1 LRAVLRNTY
10 NRGVQIETL
19 KIFCDLV
26 ETKSFSQAAEANF
39 VTQSAVS
46 QQVRGLEEKFRRRLL
61 ERVRGRREV
70 RLTEDG
76 EAFYEESR
84 SVVASYRHL
93 EERMRRLTGAVSG
106 TVRVATVYSI
116 GLHELPPA
124 VRQFMALYPEA
135 KIDLEYSRT
144 TRIVREVLAG
154 SVDLGIVAYPER
166 KRGLEVVPLGGD
178 RLVLICPPG
187 HALAGRKK
195 VSARD
200 LAGQDF
206 VLFER
211 DIPTR
216 RATDKILRSHGVAV
230 RRVAEFDNIETIKRA
245 VEVGFG
251 LAVVPGLSVRDEERS
266 GQLAVVALAE
276 AEWTRTTGVVY
287 RSDRTLGTAAR
298 KFIELLRERGGKP
311 EPTRGERRQSRANA

>member
-1 LRAVLRNTY
+1 M
-10 NRGVQIETL
+10 QIETL
-19 KIFCDLV
+19 KIFCDLI
-26 ETKSFSQAAEANF
+26 ETKSFSQAAERNF

-46 QQVRGLEEKFRRRLL
+46 QQLRVLEERFKRRLL

-70 RLTEDG
+70 RLTETG

-84 SVVASYRHL
+84 NVLAAYRSL
-93 EERMRRLTGAVSG
+93 EERLRTLSGTVSG

-116 GLHELPPA
+116 GLHELPPV
-124 VRQFMALYPEA
+124 VRRFMELYPQA

-144 TRIVREVLAG
+144 TRIVRDVMDGQVE
-154 SVDLGIVAYPER
+154 LGVVAYPEPR
-166 KRGLEVVPLGGD
+166 RGLQVVALPGD
-178 RLVLICPPG
+178 RLVLICPPQ
-187 HALAGRKK
+187 HPLAKRRKVK
-195 VSARD
+195 ASE
-200 LAGQDF
+200 LHNQEF

-216 RATDKILRSHGVAV
+216 RATDRILRTHNVTV

-251 LAVVPGLSVRDEERS
+251 VAIVPRPSVIDEQRS

-276 AEWTRTTGVVY
+276 PEWTRSVGIIH
-287 RSDRTLGTAAR
+287 RSDRVLGAAAR
-298 KFIELLRERGGKP
+298 KFIELLAHAESRSDNGQADGHGG
-311 EPTRGERRQSRANA
+311 

>member
-1 LRAVLRNTY
+1 
-10 NRGVQIETL
+10 VQIETL

-26 ETKSFSQAAEANF
+26 ETQSFSQAAERNF

-70 RLTEDG
+70 HLTEAG
-76 EAFYEESR
+76 ETFLQTSR
-84 SVVASYRHL
+84 AVLAAYAQL
-93 EERMRRLTGAVSG
+93 EEQMNGLIGTVKG

-116 GLHELPPA
+116 GLYELPPV
-124 VRQFMALYPEA
+124 VRRFMELYPEA

-144 TRIVREVLAG
+144 TRVVRDILSGTVE
-154 SVDLGIVAYPER
+154 LGVVAYPEK
-166 KRGLEVVPLGGD
+166 KRGLTVVPLPGD
-178 RLVLICPPG
+178 RLVLICQISHPF
-187 HALAGRKK
+187 AKRKK
-195 VSARD
+195 LQASD
-200 LAGQDF
+200 LHDQGF

-216 RATDKILRSHGVAV
+216 RATDRILRSHGVSV

-251 LAVVPGLSVRDEERS
+251 VAIVPRPSVLDEQRS
-266 GQLAVVALAE
+266 GQLAVVPLAE
-276 AEWTRTTGVVY
+276 PEWTRTVGIIY
-287 RSDRTLGTAAR
+287 RSDRALSSAAR
-298 KFIELLRERGGKP
+298 KFIELL
-311 EPTRGERRQSRANA
+311 AA

>member
-1 LRAVLRNTY
+1 M
-10 NRGVQIETL
+10 QIETL

-26 ETKSFSQAAEANF
+26 ETQSFSQAAEMNF

-46 QQVRGLEEKFRRRLL
+46 QQVRGLEDKFKRRLL

-70 RLTEDG
+70 SVTVAG
-76 EAFYEESR
+76 EAFFQESRKVIAAYEE
-84 SVVASYRHL
+84 L
-93 EERMRRLTGAVSG
+93 QEKMRVLTDTVSG
-106 TVRVATVYSI
+106 TVRVATVYSV

-124 VRQFMALYPEA
+124 VRRFMALYPTA

-144 TRIVREVLAG
+144 TRIVRDVLSGA
-154 SVDLGIVAYPER
+154 VELGVVAYPEKR
-166 KRGLEVVPLGGD
+166 RGLNVTPLPGD
-178 RLVLICPPG
+178 RLVLICPPD
-187 HALAGRKK
+187 HPLAKRRKIK
-195 VSARD
+195 AAQLRN
-200 LAGQDF
+200 QDF

-216 RATDKILRSHGVAV
+216 RATDRIMKSYGVMV

-251 LAVVPGLSVRDEERS
+251 VAIVPRPSVLDEQRS

-276 AEWTRTTGVVY
+276 PEWTRTVGVIY
-287 RSDRTLGTAAR
+287 RSDRTLGIAAR
-298 KFIELLRERGGKP
+298 KFIELLGK
-311 EPTRGERRQSRANA
+311 